1 MGMNT
6 VKRTPTLTSLLAG
19 LAINSIAQA
28 DITPQWEAN
37 IEPANQWLLAD
48 AVTDA
53 SGATYALSFLEVGPG
68 PGDIDLGII
77 RVNPDGTNGWE
88 TSFAGPI
95 GQDVPEAIAM
105 SWDQS
110 AVYVLG
116 RSSVPGFGNS
126 DYAIIKYDALTG
138 ALIWSKFIDGG
149 DFGID
154 SPSDIAGTPD
164 GGVVTTGGFD
174 TANEQRDFGTVKLD
188 ADGNTDW
195 SRLWTGQGPFL
206 FENDDAEH
214 VVVYPNGD
222 VVISGNASSFNNTD
236 IMTIKYDG
244 SDGSTLWERRYST
257 TLADAV
263 RDLVL
268 TPDGDVVLLGQDPF
282 GADHR
287 WLVAK
292 YDGQTGSVHWET
304 LVDPGQDDSQRAV
317 IVAADGTVFATGGTD
332 PDGDDSNGN
341 ENLIAIAYE
350 GDTGAVRW
358 IAEWGNEGTNE
369 AEFGN
374 AIHSDAHGN
383 LFVIGNTSSNTYTNG
398 PFDTAGLILQLDPN
412 SGSVLDMG
420 VVSTSAGQGGGPW
433 DSFRF
438 MGVDDDGNM
447 YATGTSNGGN
457 GSQILVAQFGGQGC
471 AADLTSDGDLN
482 FFDVSAFLNA
492 FASMDP
498 IADFTDDGEF
508 NFFDVSAFLNAFA
521 AGCP

>member
-1 MGMNT
+1 M
-6 VKRTPTLTSLLAG
+6 KLTPITTALLAG
-19 LAINSIAQA
+19 LSISSIAHA
-28 DITPQWEAN
+28 DITPQWQAN
-37 IEPANQWLLAD
+37 VEPVDLWLLDD
-48 AVTDA
+48 AVTDL
-53 SGATYALSFLEVGPG
+53 SGATYVLTFLEVGPG

-88 TSFAGPI
+88 TSFAGPV
-95 GQDVPEAIAM
+95 GQDVPEAITM

-138 ALIWSKFIDGG
+138 AMIWSKFVDGG
-149 DFGID
+149 DQGID

-164 GGVVTTGGFD
+164 GGVVVTGGFD

-188 ADGNTDW
+188 SDGNTVW

-206 FENDDAEH
+206 FENDDAEL

-222 VVISGNASSFNNTD
+222 VVISGNTSSFDNTD

-244 SDGSTLWERRYST
+244 SDGTTLWERRYST
-257 TLADAV
+257 TLADVA
-263 RDLVL
+263 RDLTL

-282 GADHR
+282 GFDHQ

-292 YDGQTGSVHWET
+292 YDGETGAVHWET

-317 IVAADGTVFATGGTD
+317 TVAADGTVFATGGTD

-358 IAEWGNEGTNE
+358 ITEWGDGGNNE

-374 AIHSDAHGN
+374 AIHSDAQGN
-383 LFVIGNTSSNTYTNG
+383 LFVAGNTSSNAYTNG
-398 PFDTAGLILQLDPN
+398 PFDTVGLMLQLDPDN
-412 SGSVLDMG
+412 GSVLDMG
-420 VVSTSAGQGGGPW
+420 TVTTSAGQGGQSW

-438 MGVDDDGNM
+438 MGVDADGNM

-457 GSQILVAQFGGQGC
+457 GNQILVAQFGGQGC
-471 AADLTSDGDLN
+471 APDLTGDGELN
-482 FFDVSAFLNA
+482 FFDVSAFLSA
-492 FASMDP
+492 FASQDF
-498 IADFTDDGEF
+498 IADFTGDGEL
-508 NFFDVSAFLNAFA
+508 NFFDVSAFLATFA